1 MIKLGEIGKYVFGL
15 EFISGF
21 AIGLTFYWEAQAAI
35 LELGIVRIIIDWDID
50 EASWKRLLMVVYEN
64 SGNDNMCTYYGK
76 LLDNSLH

>member
-50 EASWKRLLMVVYEN
+50 ES
-64 SGNDNMCTYYGK
+64 
-76 LLDNSLH
+76 